1 MEKLMKY
8 FFRATSHQANRFRRG
23 THLSTIQWRWQIVG
37 IVVFIHLGLASEGLA
52 CHLTPVSPA
61 SLTFNAVQ
69 GAANPPNQ
77 TVTLSRTGTGTVT
90 LNASD
95 NASWV
100 SESPATTSMSKSATF
115 TVAVNT
121 SGRTAGTYNAT
132 VTIKSATWCTKT
144 VPVALIVSPAG
155 GGGGGGTSSATLR
168 WNAVTGTTVSGYKV
182 YVGQAPNQYTRTI
195 NVGNLTS
202 STVNSLTVG
211 RTYYFVVTAYNS
223 AGESP
228 SSNMVSKTIQ

>member
-1 MEKLMKY
+1 MRY
-8 FFRATSHQANRFRRG
+8 FWGATSHQANQFLG
-23 THLSTIQWRWQIVG
+23 NTHVSTMQWLWQIVG
-37 IVVFIHLGLASEGLA
+37 IIVFIYLGLASEALA

-77 TVTLSRTGTGTVT
+77 TIALSRTGTGTVT

-95 NASWV
+95 NAVWI
-100 SESPATTSMSKSATF
+100 SESPATASMAKSATF

-132 VTIKSATWCTKT
+132 ITIKSATWCTKT
-144 VPVALIVSPAG
+144 VPVTLIVSPAG
-155 GGGGGGTSSATLR
+155 GSGGGGTSSATLT
-168 WNAVTGTTVSGYKV
+168 WNAVTGATVSGYKV

-195 NVGNLTS
+195 NVGNITS